1 MSEIAL
7 GFTEFHVSGQ
17 SSEAEDT
24 ASSCAA
30 ARAQEHKK
38 IPTFTTGT
46 APVLRS
52 GRGCER
58 LAVSQSVHLPHSG
71 VLCQGNSRHGRITD
85 GKDGSWLSFPLMG
98 KMERKLAYCLS
109 VTGQLDL
116 LPAGESLHCLAFEMG
131 KKSPKKLASHGLH
144 HYGTT

>member
-52 GRGCER
+52 GRRCER
-58 LAVSQSVHLPHSG
+58 LAAVSQYICPTVVSCVRETHVMDISLMEKMG
-71 VLCQGNSRHGRITD
+71 A
-85 GKDGSWLSFPLMG
+85 GSPF
-98 KMERKLAYCLS
+98 
-109 VTGQLDL
+109 
-116 LPAGESLHCLAFEMG
+116 H
-131 KKSPKKLASHGLH
+131 
-144 HYGTT
+144 